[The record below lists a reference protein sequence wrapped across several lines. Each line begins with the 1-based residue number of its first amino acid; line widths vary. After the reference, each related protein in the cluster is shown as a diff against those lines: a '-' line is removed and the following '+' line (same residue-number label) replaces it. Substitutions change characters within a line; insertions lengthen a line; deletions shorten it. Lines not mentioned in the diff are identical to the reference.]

1 MQAIVVK
8 YLGPTNCHGSRYKAT
23 AQAGSVILEADDRLN
38 EEENA
43 RAACD
48 ALLHKLEWHK
58 GNGIRGFRT
67 TWVSGF
73 LPDGSAV
80 FVNPTI

>member
-8 YLGPTNCHGSRYKAT
+8 YLGPTNARGSRYKAT
-23 AQAGSVILEADDRLN
+23 AQAGSVTVECDSRLN

-58 GNGIRGFRT
+58 GNGLRGFRT

-80 FVNPTI
+80 FVNPLI

>member
-8 YLGPTNCHGSRYKAT
+8 YLGPTNHHGSRYKAT
-23 AQAGSVILEADDRLN
+23 AQAGSVILEADQRLN

-48 ALLHKLEWHK
+48 ALLYKLEWHK
-58 GNGIRGFRT
+58 GNGLRGFRVK
-67 TWVSGF
+67 WVSGF
-73 LPDGSAV
+73 LPDGSTV
-80 FVNPTI
+80 FVNPLI

>member
-8 YLGPTNCHGSRYKAT
+8 YLGPTKKHGSRYKAT

-58 GNGIRGFRT
+58 DNGIRGFRT
-67 TWVSGF
+67 TWVSGL
-73 LPDGSAV
+73 LPNGSAV